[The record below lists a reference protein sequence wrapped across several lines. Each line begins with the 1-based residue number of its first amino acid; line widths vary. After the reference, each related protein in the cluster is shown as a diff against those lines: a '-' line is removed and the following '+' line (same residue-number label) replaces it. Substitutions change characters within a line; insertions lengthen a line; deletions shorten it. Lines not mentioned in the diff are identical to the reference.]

1 MLTRCKNA
9 SWAGSCTEVWSFV
22 LFEFLSC
29 SSSLLIGIKLTWV
42 NHGCCPHVWPF
53 DHAVVGRSVF
63 NSGLWQRQKVLIWAS
78 SKSQKLCVNNSL
90 FDANGYIIAQVQNA
104 SCTEVWS
111 FVLFEFLFISQLIF
125 WQNNLYVHTVQC
137 TPNTIFHEF
146 FVSISIDD
154 MISCLMHY
162 SNVMPLYCFFRR
174 WTWVG
179 TQICVV

>member
-104 SCTEVWS
+104 SWTGSCTEVWS

-146 FVSISIDD
+146 FLINFDRWHDILFDALQQCYL
-154 MISCLMHY
+154 CLY
-162 SNVMPLYCFFRR
+162 IVFFAAELE
-174 WTWVG
+174 
-179 TQICVV
+179 